1 MTVLLLCTINI
12 TFALDNDTFVQS
24 DNSNDFNHEYNKTML
39 LISDNGGTNILD
51 SAAKEVLNNYSDV
64 NIQVRSSNQISKMDE
79 EELFNLVNGSDIV
92 IANWLTTDADS
103 VFTNLLVKYPDL
115 SNKEMF
121 LILETSSSS
130 QLKTF
135 NLVKNSTIN
144 YHKIFDNG
152 IYTVDFLNEY
162 FQTTKRGQPYTTVN
176 EYVSNGNGNSV
187 DRRYSQAVLYKD
199 CNDKENQISQILW
212 ALNTCGYNCQY
223 VNQIYCRF
231 T

>member
-1 MTVLLLCTINI
+1 MIAILTVLLLCTINI

-24 DNSNDFNHEYNKTML
+24 DNYNGLNPEFNKTML

-64 NIQVRSSNQISKMDE
+64 NIQVRSSNQISRMDE
-79 EELFNLVNGSDIV
+79 EELFNLVDSSDIV

-103 VFTNLLVKYPDL
+103 VFTNLLLKHPDL

-152 IYTVDFLNEY
+152 MYTVDF
-162 FQTTKRGQPYTTVN
+162 
-176 EYVSNGNGNSV
+176 
-187 DRRYSQAVLYKD
+187 
-199 CNDKENQISQILW
+199 
-212 ALNTCGYNCQY
+212 
-223 VNQIYCRF
+223 
-231 T
+231 